1 MTISN
6 GLKFTEE
13 NILGNINR
21 SYIANC
27 VLNESI
33 GESVPLV
40 KRIDRVFCMHNCRIA
55 KPGDKHQ

>member
-1 MTISN
+1 MAIDKRN
-6 GLKFTEE
+6 
-13 NILGNINR
+13 N
-21 SYIANC
+21 YIANWA
-27 VLNESI
+27 LNESI